1 MNETCRCKYEKDL
14 SNFLLRCKKIILLFA
29 LWFSGESCILQ
40 NPVTFLTS
48 TQITR
53 GDHLRRFHNIIYYL
67 ACIEIC
73 SPILI
78 RGQQALL
85 KSLRIL

>member
-1 MNETCRCKYEKDL
+1 MSK
-14 SNFLLRCKKIILLFA
+14 ILLFA

-85 KSLRIL
+85 KSLQIPTITPFTFDTPCIFAIAAH